1 MSRSEDRFSGVLCI
15 LMFLI
20 VVFPQTLFAEII
32 KWKDDKGKTHFT
44 DNILKVPP
52 QYRTGMDRST
62 PAYNKPKASPIPPKA
77 SKEKTNFRTSSRAQN
92 KKFSGIDRGS
102 RQVSSNVLTVEEAY
116 KAIPHG
122 RTPFNQRESEVAE
135 LDSGYLDDLFSLTD
149 NAVVA
154 RVQQQQ
160 TMSRYEGGDNG
171 QGWYDETIDGVLAR
185 LNALSSPEYLE
196 EPSELIVSAIEEQKQ
211 FFQEWA
217 EASDEE
223 KADIREQTARH
234 PLVQSSHRKLI
245 KAYKKLMSQFPEETK
260 HNKKAFFDHLC
271 ALDFI

>member
-1 MSRSEDRFSGVLCI
+1 
-15 LMFLI
+15 
-20 VVFPQTLFAEII
+20 
-32 KWKDDKGKTHFT
+32 
-44 DNILKVPP
+44 
-52 QYRTGMDRST
+52 
-62 PAYNKPKASPIPPKA
+62 
-77 SKEKTNFRTSSRAQN
+77 
-92 KKFSGIDRGS
+92 
-102 RQVSSNVLTVEEAY
+102 
-116 KAIPHG
+116 
-122 RTPFNQRESEVAE
+122 
-135 LDSGYLDDLFSLTD
+135 
-149 NAVVA
+149 
-154 RVQQQQ
+154 
-160 TMSRYEGGDNG
+160 MSRYEGGDNG

>member
-102 RQVSSNVLTVEEAY
+102 RQVSSNVLTVKEAY

-135 LDSGYLDDLFSLTD
+135 
-149 NAVVA
+149 
-154 RVQQQQ
+154 
-160 TMSRYEGGDNG
+160 
-171 QGWYDETIDGVLAR
+171 
-185 LNALSSPEYLE
+185 
-196 EPSELIVSAIEEQKQ
+196 
-211 FFQEWA
+211 
-217 EASDEE
+217 
-223 KADIREQTARH
+223 
-234 PLVQSSHRKLI
+234 
-245 KAYKKLMSQFPEETK
+245 
-260 HNKKAFFDHLC
+260 
-271 ALDFI
+271 